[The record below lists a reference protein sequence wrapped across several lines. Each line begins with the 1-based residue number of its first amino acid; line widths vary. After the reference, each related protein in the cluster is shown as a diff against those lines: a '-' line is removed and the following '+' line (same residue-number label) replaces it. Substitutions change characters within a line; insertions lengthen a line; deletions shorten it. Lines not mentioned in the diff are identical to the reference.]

1 MESKIKEMSIDNLDL
16 IAQGGMGKLYRIN
29 DEQILKV
36 FNDITL
42 EELEKQKTSSVELIK
57 AMVPTAISFEMVR
70 VGDKYGI
77 IYEFLNSTSVGKA
90 LADHPEKVQEIGEK
104 MGMLLKEQHEASM
117 SGRALEYMND
127 RANSWIDKIENKFI
141 KEKDARMLRQ
151 IVKAIPRGHSLLH
164 CDFHE
169 GNVMIHNGE
178 YMLVDIDEVCIGH
191 PLYDLTYHYINHELL
206 AKQPKF
212 LLKSTGLTPKL
223 AKQSARITRNTYFR
237 AVDKKTEVLYK
248 SLMTGFVP
256 FLLVMNLG
264 RLGEKAEYMS
274 RSSLFVL
281 IHIYL
286 PLLRLRKQR
295 FIRDLGFLNLL
306 TEVCTVFSEEG
317 EKIL

>member
-178 YMLVDIDEVCIGH
+178 YMLVWQ
-191 PLYDLTYHYINHELL
+191 N
-206 AKQPKF
+206 
-212 LLKSTGLTPKL
+212 S
-223 AKQSARITRNTYFR
+223 RNF
-237 AVDKKTEVLYK
+237 
-248 SLMTGFVP
+248 
-256 FLLVMNLG
+256 
-264 RLGEKAEYMS
+264 
-274 RSSLFVL
+274 
-281 IHIYL
+281 
-286 PLLRLRKQR
+286 
-295 FIRDLGFLNLL
+295 
-306 TEVCTVFSEEG
+306 FSNQQD
-317 EKIL
+317 